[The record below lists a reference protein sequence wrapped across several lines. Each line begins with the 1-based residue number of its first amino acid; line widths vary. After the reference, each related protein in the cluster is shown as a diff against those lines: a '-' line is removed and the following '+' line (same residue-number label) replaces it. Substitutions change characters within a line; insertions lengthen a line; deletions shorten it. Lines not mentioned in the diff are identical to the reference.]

1 MRPREGPKSVENRV
15 QGCSELFPRYL
26 DFRLVFEPLS
36 ELQKSNLFRKMTPPK
51 RPQNV
56 APEWSKCHQNL
67 MKIHVSNACES
78 SFSLSFYRCSWPS
91 RCWPNCG
98 ANCPYKCL
106 FFGAEKVPLGPIFV
120 LLDPSRQFVGDLER
134 AQDGPQIAPKWSQ
147 ERFAERKGGSS
158 IC

>member
-1 MRPREGPKSVENRV
+1 
-15 QGCSELFPRYL
+15 
-26 DFRLVFEPLS
+26 
-36 ELQKSNLFRKMTPPK
+36 
-51 RPQNV
+51 
-56 APEWSKCHQNL
+56 

-91 RCWPNCG
+91 RCWPKCG
-98 ANCPYKCL
+98 ANCPYKCP

-134 AQDGPQIAPKWSQ
+134 AQDGAQIVPKWSQ

-158 IC
+158 ICSRILRVLAPRRRPKRPQDRSQEASRRHRSAVKLSKTSSLARSI